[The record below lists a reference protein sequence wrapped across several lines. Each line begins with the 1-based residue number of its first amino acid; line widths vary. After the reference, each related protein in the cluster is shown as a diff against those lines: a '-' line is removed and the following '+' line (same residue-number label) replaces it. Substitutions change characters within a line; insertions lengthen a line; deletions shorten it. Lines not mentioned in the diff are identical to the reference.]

1 MPTQLPSNALIRYN
15 QKHDSNFRFLL
26 NEMNELVNARH
37 KMPENDVR
45 SELCYKFEHLRK
57 AYSYDSISQT
67 EALLSTPFLQEFSH
81 MIKTTNGDFTLLTS
95 ICKLLTSLLKSC
107 VRFKDTLP
115 NLTPNI
121 VTVVEGTLGT
131 FQRSKDLVKYQ
142 CINSMVLQ
150 ALSTYK
156 HCPFLIDVWFSK
168 SAPNIHSFP
177 SFDYVVEHC
186 YYYQDDFSD
195 TSYKARLLKA
205 VLGLCSICDPARTL
219 LYDIKLENALLCF
232 PNSLICTPS
241 APTKYI
247 RQVSTSTIIPEQF
260 SDNSIFSKYR
270 QTLFY
275 FITISKSCSNP
286 NITQFYLDKL
296 RQYLLSV
303 LEKYYSERSEVFCSY
318 FYETFKITLAST
330 SSVENRII
338 INSIFADFRFQI
350 LIWSN
355 LLCFNEIGFG
365 HEFDKL
371 VSRHSHK
378 GVIEFLEMIFNSDC
392 EIIQECI
399 WLEDENYDVSA
410 EDWFLK
416 YAFYVKMN
424 ESDKVNTISRYL
436 KEFMKL
442 FTREGND
449 SFTLN
454 THGMFYHFLLARM
467 NLFYFYF
474 PSENKVF
481 LDLVDSLI
489 IQTRGKLITGGSHLV
504 ESIKRLDA
512 FRDTNKRL
520 TTEWVCFPLNNI
532 PSLSN
537 FEELQL
543 WMEEQNRNT
552 SKAKIITRS
561 YDENRMILSNFCLR
575 CYCQLKASRIVSDP

>member
-1 MPTQLPSNALIRYN
+1 MSTQLPPNALIKYN

-26 NEMNELVNARH
+26 NEMNELVNTHR

-67 EALLSTPFLQEFSH
+67 EALLSTPFLQEFSQL
-81 MIKTTNGDFTLLTS
+81 IRTTNGDFTLLTN

-107 VRFKDTLP
+107 VRFKDFLP

-121 VTVVEGTLGT
+121 VTVVEGTLST

-156 HCPFLIDVWFSK
+156 HCPFLIEVWFSK
-168 SAPNIHSFP
+168 SASRIHSFP

-195 TSYKARLLKA
+195 SSYKTRLLKA
-205 VLGLCSICDPARTL
+205 MLGLCSICDPAGTL

-232 PNSLICTPS
+232 PSSLICSPS
-241 APTKYI
+241 TPTKYI
-247 RQVSTSTIIPEQF
+247 RQVSSSTVIPEQF
-260 SDNSIFSKYR
+260 SDNSIFHKYR

-275 FITISKSCSNP
+275 FISISKSCSDN
-286 NITQFYLDKL
+286 NITLFYLDKL
-296 RQYLLSV
+296 RQYLISV
-303 LEKYYSERSEVFCSY
+303 LEKYYYERSEVFCSY
-318 FYETFKITLAST
+318 FYETFKILLVST
-330 SSVENRII
+330 CSVENRNII
-338 INSIFADFRFQI
+338 KSIFADFRFQF

-355 LLCFNEIGFG
+355 LLCFNEIAFG

-371 VSRHSHK
+371 VSRHSHR
-378 GVIEFLEMIFNSDC
+378 GVIEFLEMLFNSNC
-392 EIIQECI
+392 ETIQECI
-399 WLEDENYDVSA
+399 WLENENHYISA
-410 EDWFLK
+410 ENWFLK
-416 YAFYVKMN
+416 YAFYAQGN
-424 ESDKVNTISRYL
+424 EKVMSIALSL
-436 KEFMKL
+436 KECMKF
-442 FTREGND
+442 FTRECNAG
-449 SFTLN
+449 FTLN
-454 THGMFYHFLLARM
+454 IHVMFYHFLLARM

-481 LDLVDSLI
+481 LDLIDALI
-489 IQTRGKLITGGSHLV
+489 IRTRGKLISGGSPLV

-512 FRDTNKRL
+512 FRDTNKKL
-520 TTEWVCFPLNNI
+520 TTEWVCFPLSSI
-532 PSLSN
+532 SSLSN

-543 WMEEQNRNT
+543 WIEELNRNT

-561 YDENRMILSNFCLR
+561 YDENRMILSNFCLH
-575 CYCQLKASRIVSDP
+575 CYCQLKASRIVFNP